1 LIIASLLSAFVNL
14 LVGPSKIAHLPN
26 SLNVMMAGQAL
37 RGVIDPF
44 LFIPVLPEMIASVT
58 PYYNKN

>member
-1 LIIASLLSAFVNL
+1 MASMLSAFVNL
-14 LVGPSKIAHLPN
+14 LVGPSKVAHLPN

-58 PYYNKN
+58 PYYHKN